1 MPQITIELT
10 QEQLDS
16 IQASGESVQE
26 VVNRVLYRKQQA
38 EEHKKERLATL
49 EVLKKN
55 ANRIQ

>member
-1 MPQITIELT
+1 MPQITIELS
-10 QEQLDS
+10 QEQLDA

-26 VVNRVLYRKQQA
+26 VVNRVLYRKQQT
-38 EEHKKERLATL
+38 EEHKKERQATL